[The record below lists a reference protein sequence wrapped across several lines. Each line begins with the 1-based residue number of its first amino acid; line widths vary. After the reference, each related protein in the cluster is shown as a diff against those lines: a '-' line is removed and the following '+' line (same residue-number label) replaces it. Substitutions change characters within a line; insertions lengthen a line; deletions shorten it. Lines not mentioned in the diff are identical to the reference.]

1 MFTVSFSVFDCA
13 HRYFD
18 CATHRSLSTHS
29 LQAPPADFVRLASS
43 HHRSCILQSAD
54 VIWAHGVRR
63 PVWAGEGNR
72 RFFRWLCVLSR
83 PKNTSIYWT
92 CQFKLITAFSTDATL
107 VSPSMLELMYCTTR
121 RQLMAVCLALVNMLI
136 IELNPPWTSA
146 RLALSQGA
154 RSRAPRRRGRATLG
168 VLWTPVVDFR
178 YAGVIGRMCHLQ
190 VRLVTRHGRLQE

>member
-1 MFTVSFSVFDCA
+1 MPIYGHLARAGVCTPLQSDSPVMFTVSFSVFDCA

-121 RQLMAVCLALVNMLI
+121 RQLMAVCL
-136 IELNPPWTSA
+136 
-146 RLALSQGA
+146 
-154 RSRAPRRRGRATLG
+154 LG